1 MYRSFI
7 LVFNEFLNI
16 SWVECVARLAVEHR
30 LQDAAHDD
38 KDQGV
43 QQQTGCGGAAVGG
56 GNPVACDAAD
66 QLEGLGV
73 GNDEEGN
80 EGDNLLLNV
89 HLVLFT

>member
-16 SWVECVARLAVEHR
+16 SWVERVARLAVDHSP
-30 LQDAAHDD
+30 QAMAHDHE
-38 KDQGV
+38 DQGV
-43 QQQTGCGGAAVGG
+43 QQQTGGGGAAVGG

-73 GNDEEGN
+73 GNDEESD